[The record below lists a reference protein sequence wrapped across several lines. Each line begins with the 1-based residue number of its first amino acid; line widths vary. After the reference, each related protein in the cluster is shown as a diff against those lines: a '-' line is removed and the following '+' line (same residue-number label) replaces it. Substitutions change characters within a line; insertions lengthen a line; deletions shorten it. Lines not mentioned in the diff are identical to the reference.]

1 MTPDAT
7 VKLAR
12 EKYNAFRAG
21 RTATPKAKRSK
32 SETGGRG
39 VSGYAAVFYTPRD
52 PAGTTFQLYPGLEE
66 RIATTAFDA
75 ALARGDDAILNF
87 NHNDEFTLA
96 RVGAGTLALR
106 TDSVGLR
113 YEAELRDDPQSE
125 SVLSAVKRGDV
136 AGASFRFYVMAE
148 SYIEQADGTVVRWV
162 EDVELL
168 DVSICT
174 KGAYANA
181 NAIADARMVTPTG
194 RIGTRAYRYQSK
206 AQLLAEVKRSEEIC
220 LITQKHLYRAD
231 DIDRIDRSLRALM
244 TLRKRHNL

>member
-21 RTATPKAKRSK
+21 RTAPKAKR

-39 VSGYAAVFYTPRD
+39 VSGYAAVFYSPRD

-66 RIATTAFDA
+66 RIASTAFDA

-87 NHNDEFTLA
+87 NHDDQFTLA
-96 RVGAGTLALR
+96 RVGAGTLALQ

-125 SVLSAVKRGDV
+125 SVLSAVRRGDV
-136 AGASFRFYVMAE
+136 AGASFRFHVMAE
-148 SYIEQADGTVVRWV
+148 SYAEQSDGLVVRWV

-181 NAIADARMVTPTG
+181 NAMADSRMVTPSG

-220 LITQKHLYRAD
+220 LITQKHLYRTAD
-231 DIDRIDRSLRALM
+231 LDRIDRSLRALM